1 LELCASIQVQ
11 CWLTVLCSETR
22 PNAKPETVTCKQKQT
37 ALQTWRYCIVF
48 FSDRIKFVF
57 LQKKD
62 SGIKIWLKRI
72 YQKD

>member
-1 LELCASIQVQ
+1 MRVIRQTA
-11 CWLTVLCSETR
+11 
-22 PNAKPETVTCKQKQT
+22 VTCKQKQT